1 MPRLAIQGLLAI
13 TATLWLSQP
22 TLARVESSDIDPPSV
37 ETLEPGAASANETP
51 PGESEEEKF

>member
-1 MPRLAIQGLLAI
+1 MRTAI

-37 ETLEPGAASANETP
+37 ETLEPGAASATETP

>member
-22 TLARVESSDIDPPSV
+22 ALARVESNDIDSPTV
-37 ETLEPGAASANETP
+37 ETLEPAATSATETP
-51 PGESEEEKF
+51 ARESEEEKF

>member
-22 TLARVESSDIDPPSV
+22 TLARVESSDIDSPTV
-37 ETLEPGAASANETP
+37 ETLESGVTSATETP
-51 PGESEEEKF
+51 AREREEKKI